1 MDIYKKI
8 KIAIGL
14 LFLYFSYL
22 QINDQDY
29 IIWIFVYL
37 LTSLCTFYSLFQKN
51 NRHLRYLSVFYFL
64 YSLVLI
70 IGVPDDKVTMYIFS
84 EKINEAAGLII
95 CSIWIYY
102 LTKHK

>member
-1 MDIYKKI
+1 MFSHKKI
-8 KIAIGL
+8 KIIISF

-22 QINDQDY
+22 QVNDPDY

-37 LTSLCTFYSLFQKN
+37 LTSLSTFYSIFQKN

-70 IGVPDDKVTMYIFS
+70 IKIPDDKVTMYIFS
-84 EKINEAAGLII
+84 EKINEVAGLII

-102 LTKHK
+102 LTKHR